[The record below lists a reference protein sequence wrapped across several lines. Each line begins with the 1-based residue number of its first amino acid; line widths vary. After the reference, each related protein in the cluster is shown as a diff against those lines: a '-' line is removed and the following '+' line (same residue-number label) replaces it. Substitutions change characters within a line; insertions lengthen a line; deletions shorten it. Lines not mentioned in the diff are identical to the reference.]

1 MHADKD
7 SAFNGKL
14 ISPMTITCLIL
25 EDHAISREFLTQA
38 LNAFPCNS
46 KSAETLSEALKLVKS
61 YHFDLWIC
69 DMHLPDAEGIEIL
82 NRIRLA
88 APSEAKNTKA
98 IAITADLVSDVS
110 AELIAA
116 GFDEVLGKPMSIAE
130 LHAAIRRVGIPT
142 FHHLNTA
149 ADTLWDIEA
158 AMKTVGGNE
167 TSMQALRDMFLNELP
182 SQMDCVEKAFNAKNS
197 ASLKTEL
204 HKLMAGCGFVG
215 AARLQG
221 KVNALAVSPFDQA
234 HLQHFLDTAKQ
245 YLMKVP

>member
-38 LNAFPCNS
+38 LNAFPCSS
-46 KSAETLSEALKLVKS
+46 KSAETLSEALRLVKS
-61 YHFDLWIC
+61 DHFDLWLC

-82 NRIRLA
+82 NRMRAA
-88 APSEAKNTKA
+88 APIDAKNTKA
-98 IAITADLVSDVS
+98 IAITADLASDVS
-110 AELIAA
+110 ADLLAA
-116 GFDEVLGKPMSIAE
+116 GFNEVLGKPMSIAE
-130 LHAAIRRVGIPT
+130 LHAAIRRVGMPT
-142 FHHLNTA
+142 FHRLNTA

-158 AMKTVGGNE
+158 AMKAVGGNE
-167 TSMQALRDMFLNELP
+167 ASMQALRGMFLNELP
-182 SQMDCVEKAFNAKNS
+182 SQMNTVEQAFNARNS
-197 ASLKTEL
+197 ATMKTEL

-221 KVNALAVSPFDQA
+221 KVNALAISLSDQE
-234 HLQHFLDTAKQ
+234 HLQYFLDTAKQ
-245 YLMKVP
+245 YLIKAP

>member
-46 KSAETLSEALKLVKS
+46 KSAETLAEALKLVES
-61 YHFDLWIC
+61 HHFDLWLC

-82 NRIRLA
+82 NRMRAA
-88 APSEAKNTKA
+88 APRDAKNTKA
-98 IAITADLVSDVS
+98 IAITADLASDVS
-110 AELIAA
+110 VELTAA
-116 GFDEVLGKPMSIAE
+116 GFDEVLGKPMSIAD
-130 LHAAIRRVGIPT
+130 LHAAIRRVGMPT
-142 FHHLNTA
+142 FHRLNTT

-158 AMKTVGGNE
+158 AMNAVGGNE
-167 TSMQALRDMFLNELP
+167 ASMQALRDMFLNELP
-182 SQMDCVEKAFNAKNS
+182 SQISTVEQAFKAKNS
-197 ASLKTEL
+197 ISMKTEL

-215 AARLQG
+215 AARLQS
-221 KVNALAVSPFDQA
+221 KVNTLAISPFDLE

-245 YLMKVP
+245 YLIKVP